1 MCFIRSRAVDHL
13 ISLKSAGEIHGC
25 AYVYFDYRQQG
36 TQTSY
41 HVLCSILGQL
51 ALQTPG
57 LLSATRQLH
66 KQCKDSKT
74 TLALDS
80 VLHLI
85 MENTIG
91 LRIVIAFDAMDEALS
106 EVRSELLSLFTQI
119 GNASFRILLTSR
131 PDLQSKILGKKVQ
144 TIEIEAREG
153 DLRSFI
159 KSKLLSNDNVLDV
172 LDDRDHDLLQQI
184 TDVLISHTA
193 GM

>member
-1 MCFIRSRAVDHL
+1 
-13 ISLKSAGEIHGC
+13 
-25 AYVYFDYRQQG
+25 
-36 TQTSY
+36 
-41 HVLCSILGQL
+41 
-51 ALQTPG
+51 
-57 LLSATRQLH
+57 
-66 KQCKDSKT
+66 
-74 TLALDS
+74 
-80 VLHLI
+80 